1 MIRNR
6 VPFLLLGLLA
16 AFAIPN
22 VSLAAG
28 RTLGLEVWTDRGDD
42 AVYQPGEAMN
52 VKVRSN
58 DDAHLLVYE
67 IDSEGHVNVL
77 FPWRRDAGMVEGK
90 RTYHLPPEDSK
101 YELTVEKSTGQGF
114 IVAITSR
121 EPFRDLPWYLRPY
134 DPQAASV
141 GYDENEQH
149 NDEEGFDNDG
159 RVVGDPY
166 VAMERIRRRVLEH
179 PSDTEDFASSY
190 ASYYVQHEVRYPR
203 YLCNDCH
210 RPNRYAFWDGF
221 DPYYTNC
228 SVVDFRVNWNWAWG
242 PRCWGN
248 SIPYYYYV
256 VREDC
261 PPHYQPWYNDHSRFS
276 SWDGYQRWNNLWGGN
291 LVRYKTPPPPVGY
304 VPPQPRG
311 GYNPSAPP
319 PGYLYTNAE
328 KRGLRM
334 PMPIGRDG
342 RPRGEN
348 GGGAPQPSRPTFR
361 GGNDNTARMPVTR
374 APQGDEGQRPQWREK
389 PQARPEPASRPPSD
403 NGGVRREPPRY
414 DPPRREGEHRDPPR
428 QERHESPRF
437 EPPRQE
443 RQERHES
450 PRFEP
455 PREHPAPRQA
465 PAAPAKPEPRREPE
479 QRDKDDH
486 HR

>member
-1 MIRNR
+1 MNRNR
-6 VPFLLLGLLA
+6 VPILLL
-16 AFAIPN
+16 
-22 VSLAAG
+22 SLAAALTCVWAG
-28 RTLGLEVWTDRGDD
+28 VSAAAARTLGLEVWTDRGDD

-101 YELTVEKSTGQGF
+101 YELTVEKATGQGF
-114 IVAITSR
+114 IVAIASR

-141 GYDENEQH
+141 GYDEADKH
-149 NDEEGFDNDG
+149 DDEEGFDNDG

-166 VAMERIRRRVLEH
+166 VAMERIRRRVLGH
-179 PSDTEDFASSY
+179 PSDTEEFASSY
-190 ASYYVQHEVRYPR
+190 ASYYVAHEVRYPR
-203 YLCNDCH
+203 YICNDCH

-228 SVVDFRVNWNWAWG
+228 SVVDFRVNWNWSWG
-242 PRCWGN
+242 PGCWGN

-256 VREDC
+256 VRDDC
-261 PPHYQPWYNDHSRFS
+261 PPRYQPWYNDHSRFS
-276 SWDGYQRWNNLWGGN
+276 SWDGYQRWNNLWGKD
-291 LVRYKTPPPPVGY
+291 LVRYKSPAPPVGY

-311 GYNPSAPP
+311 GFNPSSPP

-328 KRGLRM
+328 KRGFRM
-334 PMPIGRDG
+334 PTPIGRDG

-348 GGGAPQPSRPTFR
+348 GGGSPQPSGSPAFR
-361 GGNDNTARMPVTR
+361 GKDDNTSRLPVTR

-403 NGGVRREPPRY
+403 DGGTRRQTPRNDPPRY
-414 DPPRREGEHRDPPR
+414 VPQHREAPRNEPARP
-428 QERHESPRF
+428 ERR
-437 EPPRQE
+437 
-443 RQERHES
+443 ES

-455 PREHPAPRQA
+455 PRERPAQPAQRQTPAPRQ
-465 PAAPAKPEPRREPE
+465 EPKREPE
-479 QRDKDDH
+479 QREKGDGH